1 MAELEDNTW
10 IDRTWMAYS
19 RTILLVLAVGALLAR
34 GADLRQLPIWV
45 CCLSALPALLLTVA
59 MLVRMRAISSG
70 RLHTRRAVLVAMCVL
85 VLGCAILGAVIA
97 MMD

>member
-1 MAELEDNTW
+1 MEELPDNTW

-34 GADLRQLPIWV
+34 GAYLRNMPIWV
-45 CCLSALPALLLTVA
+45 CCIAAVPALMLAVAILL
-59 MLVRMRAISSG
+59 RMRAISSG
-70 RLHTRRAVLVAMCVL
+70 KLQMRRAVLVAMCVL
-85 VLGCAILGAVIA
+85 VLACAILGALIA